1 MLNPIREGIA
11 VVAVMNAFVVPIA
24 QKVITA
30 NAAKSKDIGR
40 CAERTHA
47 IRCSIM
53 NFVMSSSWDCG
64 RRGVGKGSLSV
75 RFFSNRNSLFTLA
88 HRGELN
94 RCGPATQSRS

>member
-24 QKVITA
+24 QKVITT

-53 NFVMSSSWDCG
+53 NFVMSSSGDCG
-64 RRGVGKGSLSV
+64 RCGERQCQSSPIFFQIETLNLGSS
-75 RFFSNRNSLFTLA
+75 
-88 HRGELN
+88 G
-94 RCGPATQSRS
+94 